1 MYNMGKIFYII
12 GKSASGKDSIYS
24 CLAADK
30 RLNLKKL
37 VLYTTRPAR
46 ADEEE
51 GRQYYFTDDEKL
63 KEFRRNG
70 CLVEARSYQT
80 LHGIWTYFTADDGQ
94 VNLEEY
100 DYLGIGTLESYVKM
114 KNYYGEDAVCPIYIQ
129 VEDGIRLERALK
141 REQNQENPK
150 YAEMC
155 RRFISDQAD
164 FSEENILKAGI
175 WKRFDNTDLEQC
187 VEDIVNYIITMQG

>member
-1 MYNMGKIFYII
+1 M
-12 GKSASGKDSIYS
+12 
-24 CLAADK
+24 
-30 RLNLKKL
+30 
-37 VLYTTRPAR
+37 
-46 ADEEE
+46 
-51 GRQYYFTDDEKL
+51 
-63 KEFRRNG
+63 
-70 CLVEARSYQT
+70 
-80 LHGIWTYFTADDGQ
+80 
-94 VNLEEY
+94 
-100 DYLGIGTLESYVKM
+100 KM

-141 REQNQENPK
+141 REQHQENPK

>member
-1 MYNMGKIFYII
+1 MGKIFYII
-12 GKSASGKDSIYS
+12 GKSASGKDSVYS
-24 CLAADK
+24 RLAADK
-30 RLNLKKL
+30 RLNLKTL

-46 ADEEE
+46 ADEED
-51 GRQYYFTDDEKL
+51 GRQYYFTDEEKL
-63 KEFRRNG
+63 KEFRKNG

-80 LHGIWTYFTADDGQ
+80 LHGVWIYFTADDGQ
-94 VNLEEY
+94 VDLEKS

-114 KNYYGEDAVCPIYIQ
+114 REYYGEKSVCPIYIQ
-129 VEDGIRLERALK
+129 VEDGERLERALN
-141 REQNQENPK
+141 RERQQENPK

-175 WKRFDNTDLEQC
+175 WKRFDNTELSQC
-187 VEDIVNYIITMQG
+187 VDEIVSYISSVSR

>member
-1 MYNMGKIFYII
+1 MGKIFYII
-12 GKSASGKDSIYS
+12 GKSASGKDSVYS
-24 CLAADK
+24 RLAADK
-30 RLNLKKL
+30 RLNLKTL

-46 ADEEE
+46 ADEED
-51 GRQYYFTDDEKL
+51 GRQYYFTDEEKL
-63 KEFRRNG
+63 KEFRKNG

-80 LHGIWTYFTADDGQ
+80 LHGVWTYFTADDGQ
-94 VNLEEY
+94 VDLEKS

-114 KNYYGEDAVCPIYIQ
+114 REYYGEKSVCPIYIQ
-129 VEDGIRLERALK
+129 VEDGERLERALN
-141 REQNQENPK
+141 RERQQENPK

-175 WKRFDNTDLEQC
+175 WKRFDNTELSQC
-187 VEDIVNYIITMQG
+187 VDEIVSYISSVSR